1 MDTWFLRA
9 GPALHADD
17 YAPAVVVLVE
27 EEAVLPSPVLP
38 GKDTSWERGRG

>member
-1 MDTWFLRA
+1 MDTGFLRA

-38 GKDTSWERGRG
+38 GNDTSREIG